1 MKGHLISIGFGN
13 VVASGKIVA
22 IITPG
27 SSPVR
32 RLKDEARQKGK
43 LVDATQGRRTRS
55 LIVMDSDHVVLSAI
69 GAETIT
75 QRLEKAMPTM
85 TKKGRLQGGMD
96 ADITIFDPATVQ
108 ERARRSPHPVAQAG
122 EHRQPA

>member
-1 MKGHLISIGFGN
+1 MKGHLINIGFGN
-13 VVASGKIVA
+13 VVASEKIVA

-75 QRLEKAMPTM
+75 QRLEKA
-85 TKKGRLQGGMD
+85 D
-96 ADITIFDPATVQ
+96 
-108 ERARRSPHPVAQAG
+108 G
-122 EHRQPA
+122 ELSDR

>member
-1 MKGHLISIGFGN
+1 LKGHLISIGFGN
-13 VVASGKIVA
+13 VVASEKIVA
-22 IITPG
+22 IIAPG

-69 GAETIT
+69 GVETVS
-75 QRLEKAMPTM
+75 QRLEKADGALSE
-85 TKKGRLQGGMD
+85 K
-96 ADITIFDPATVQ
+96 
-108 ERARRSPHPVAQAG
+108 
-122 EHRQPA
+122 

>member
-1 MKGHLISIGFGN
+1 LKGHLISIGFGN
-13 VVASGKIVA
+13 VVASDKIVA

-27 SSPVR
+27 SSPIR
-32 RLKDEARQKGK
+32 RLKDQARQKGK

-75 QRLEKAMPTM
+75 QRLENAN
-85 TKKGRLQGGMD
+85 GE
-96 ADITIFDPATVQ
+96 FD
-108 ERARRSPHPVAQAG
+108 E
-122 EHRQPA
+122 

>member
-1 MKGHLISIGFGN
+1 LKGHLISIGFGN
-13 VVASGKIVA
+13 VVASEKIVA

-75 QRLEKAMPTM
+75 QRLEKA
-85 TKKGRLQGGMD
+85 D
-96 ADITIFDPATVQ
+96 
-108 ERARRSPHPVAQAG
+108 G
-122 EHRQPA
+122 EIGEK

>member
-13 VVASGKIVA
+13 VVASEKIVA

-75 QRLEKAMPTM
+75 QRLEKA
-85 TKKGRLQGGMD
+85 D
-96 ADITIFDPATVQ
+96 
-108 ERARRSPHPVAQAG
+108 G
-122 EHRQPA
+122 ELSGK

>member
-1 MKGHLISIGFGN
+1 LKGHLISIGFGN
-13 VVASGKIVA
+13 VVASDKIVA

-27 SSPVR
+27 SSPIR
-32 RLKDEARQKGK
+32 RLKDQARQKGK

-75 QRLEKAMPTM
+75 QRLENAN
-85 TKKGRLQGGMD
+85 
-96 ADITIFDPATVQ
+96 
-108 ERARRSPHPVAQAG
+108 G
-122 EHRQPA
+122 ESGE

>member
-13 VVASGKIVA
+13 VVASEKIVA
-22 IITPG
+22 IIAPG

-75 QRLEKAMPTM
+75 QRLEKA
-85 TKKGRLQGGMD
+85 D
-96 ADITIFDPATVQ
+96 
-108 ERARRSPHPVAQAG
+108 G
-122 EHRQPA
+122 ELSEK

>member
-13 VVASGKIVA
+13 VVASDKIVA

-27 SSPVR
+27 SSPIR
-32 RLKDEARQKGK
+32 RLKDQARQKGK

-75 QRLEKAMPTM
+75 QRMENAN
-85 TKKGRLQGGMD
+85 
-96 ADITIFDPATVQ
+96 
-108 ERARRSPHPVAQAG
+108 G
-122 EHRQPA
+122 ECDD

>member
-1 MKGHLISIGFGN
+1 LKGHLISIGFGN
-13 VVASGKIVA
+13 VVASEKIVA

-32 RLKDEARQKGK
+32 RFKDEARQKGK

-55 LIVMDSDHVVLSAI
+55 LLVMDSDHVVLSAI

-75 QRLEKAMPTM
+75 QRLEKA
-85 TKKGRLQGGMD
+85 D
-96 ADITIFDPATVQ
+96 
-108 ERARRSPHPVAQAG
+108 G
-122 EHRQPA
+122 EIGDK

>member
-1 MKGHLISIGFGN
+1 LNGHLISIGFGN
-13 VVASGKIVA
+13 VVASEKIVA

-27 SSPVR
+27 SSPIR
-32 RLKDEARQKGK
+32 RLKDQARQKGK

-75 QRLEKAMPTM
+75 QRLENANGK
-85 TKKGRLQGGMD
+85 
-96 ADITIFDPATVQ
+96 FD
-108 ERARRSPHPVAQAG
+108 E
-122 EHRQPA
+122 

>member
-13 VVASGKIVA
+13 VVASEKIVA

-75 QRLEKAMPTM
+75 QRLEKA
-85 TKKGRLQGGMD
+85 D
-96 ADITIFDPATVQ
+96 
-108 ERARRSPHPVAQAG
+108 G
-122 EHRQPA
+122 ELSGE